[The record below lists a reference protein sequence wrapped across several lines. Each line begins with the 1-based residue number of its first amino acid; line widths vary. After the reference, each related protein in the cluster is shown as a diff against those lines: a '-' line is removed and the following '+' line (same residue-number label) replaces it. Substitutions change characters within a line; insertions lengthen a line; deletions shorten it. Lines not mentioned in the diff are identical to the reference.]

1 MREFLTLR
9 DPSWGVQVGVVGHQ
23 VAVARDFG
31 AFSRVEP
38 SASSKVPRPDTL
50 DAEGAGWVWLNRDA
64 GLVLQGRKNFKHL
77 GVFFFFLCCR
87 GRLLFI
93 FFPMMCDC
101 LSLAMCDCAH

>member
-38 SASSKVPRPDTL
+38 SASSKVPRHDTL

-77 GVFFFFLCCR
+77 WVFFFFYVVE
-87 GRLLFI
+87 GGFYY
-93 FFPMMCDC
+93 FFFQ
-101 LSLAMCDCAH
+101 